1 MPARTPV
8 TRRSVSAF
16 DELRMR
22 RMNAV
27 YPQWPPVAVGHEA
40 WGWRVSDQWASV
52 WQLQVVCLFFS
63 LPHGVNRAKNLT
75 STALGTLLLCCLRI
89 PMADEDPVSAPP
101 PCDVCGKTFGVHL
114 NRLHAHTLALH
125 RSSKK
130 HINAISQCPW
140 QTSPQVARVKLL
152 TKKQA
157 VQHMFSAKK

>member
-1 MPARTPV
+1 MGECVATSSCLPLFFFLPH
-8 TRRSVSAF
+8 SVN
-16 DELRMR
+16 R
-22 RMNAV
+22 V
-27 YPQWPPVAVGHEA
+27 HEA
-40 WGWRVSDQWASV
+40 
-52 WQLQVVCLFFS
+52 
-63 LPHGVNRAKNLT
+63 NAKNLT

-101 PCDVCGKTFGVHL
+101 PCDVCGKTFKVHL

-140 QTSPQVARVKLL
+140 RTSPQVARVKLL